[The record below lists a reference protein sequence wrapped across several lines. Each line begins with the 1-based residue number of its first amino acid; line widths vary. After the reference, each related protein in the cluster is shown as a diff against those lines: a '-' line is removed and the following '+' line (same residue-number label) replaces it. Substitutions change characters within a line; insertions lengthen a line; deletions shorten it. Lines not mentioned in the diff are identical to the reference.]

1 MSLSIARLLVELKTL
16 DNRINK
22 IISSTNWVIYKT
34 KNRNYG
40 LTEEEFKK
48 KTLAEHQSLNDLI
61 KRRNAIKNAIVLS
74 NSVIN
79 VQIGGQK
86 MTVAQAIEYKQTI
99 VYKKNLLEYFK
110 QQRQQVIVESE
121 AHRQRVQNKIDDNI
135 KIICGKD
142 NKPDANTIQTI
153 SDGISKGVPIDV
165 FDPLDLEEQIKK
177 LENEIEEF
185 TANVDY
191 VLSESNALTN
201 VTINI

>member
-1 MSLSIARLLVELKTL
+1 MSLSIARVLVELKTL

-22 IISSTNWVIYKT
+22 IISSTNWVTYKT

-74 NSVIN
+74 NSVTN
-79 VQIGGQK
+79 VQIGGQT
-86 MTVAQAIEYKQTI
+86 MTVAQAIEFKQTI
-99 VYKKNLLEYFK
+99 GYKRNLLEYFRV
-110 QQRQQVIVESE
+110 QRQQVIVESE
-121 AHRQRVQNKIDDNI
+121 AHRQRVQTKIDDNI
-135 KIICGKD
+135 RIICGKD
-142 NKPDANTIQTI
+142 TKPDANTIQTI
-153 SDGISKGVPIDV
+153 SEGITKGDPIEV
-165 FDPLDLEEQIKK
+165 FDPLGLEEQIKK

-185 TANVDY
+185 NANVDY

-201 VTINI
+201 ITIN